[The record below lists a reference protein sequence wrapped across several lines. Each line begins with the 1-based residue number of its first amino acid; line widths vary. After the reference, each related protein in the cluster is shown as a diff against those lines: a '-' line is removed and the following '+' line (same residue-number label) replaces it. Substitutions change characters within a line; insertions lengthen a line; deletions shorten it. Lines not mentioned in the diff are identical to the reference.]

1 MNMYGVVVGLGL
13 LNMLLALWARRQ
25 GSPYW
30 RRRLFLGLLVTLGGL
45 YLLWTAR

>member
-1 MNMYGVVVGLGL
+1 MNMYGVVVGPGL

-25 GSPYW
+25 GSPHW
-30 RRRLFLGLLVTLGGL
+30 RRRLFPGLVVTLGGL